1 MRGRSLAT
9 AEVDAVCREWLGSDV
24 RLPSAVELRGGSYNT
39 TYRLELSDGTR
50 AVLRV
55 APAIDEQRP
64 SERHLMRN
72 EYASVP
78 FLRPVA
84 DLMPTTLV
92 ADFTHR
98 VIERDY
104 VIQSYLEGVA
114 AANVL
119 GSWSDSEQ
127 AQLWREIGQTLAAIH
142 AIKSDHF
149 GRVMAPTASR
159 WSDCLVTG
167 FELIARGC
175 DELEIDGS
183 DLRDVADLAAASSEV
198 LDSVRTASLL
208 HGDLIPANVMVDPD
222 EPGRGVIGIFD
233 CDRTW
238 WGDPPADWTFV
249 FVERL
254 PPRLQE
260 SFWEGYGEIPTQS
273 DGARRRRAF
282 YRARSIGEIRLE
294 HARLGNDRQAQK
306 TYEMMSAVFEEL
318 LTK

>member
-1 MRGRSLAT
+1 MRGGSLAT
-9 AEVDAVCREWLGSDV
+9 TEVEAVCREWVGPDLQL
-24 RLPSAVELRGGSYNT
+24 RSAVELRGGSYNT
-39 TYRLELSDGTR
+39 TYRLEVSDGTR

-55 APAIDEQRP
+55 APPVDEQRP

-84 DLMPTTLV
+84 DVMPTTLM

-98 VIERDY
+98 IIGRDY
-104 VIQSYLEGVA
+104 VIQSYLEGVPA
-114 AANVL
+114 SNVL
-119 GSWSDSEQ
+119 GSWSETAQ
-127 AQLWREIGQTLAAIH
+127 AQLWRGIGQTLARIH

-149 GRVMAPTASR
+149 GRVMAPTTGR

-175 DELEIDGS
+175 DELGIDGS
-183 DLRDVADLAAASSEV
+183 DLRYVADLAAASSEV
-198 LDSVRTASLL
+198 LDVVSTGSLL

-222 EPGRGVIGIFD
+222 DPGRGVIGIFD

-238 WGDPPADWTFV
+238 WGDPLADWTLI

-254 PPRLQE
+254 PPVHRE
-260 SFWEGYGEIPTQS
+260 SFWDGYGETPTQS
-273 DGARRRRAF
+273 DEARRRRAF

-294 HARLGNDRQAQK
+294 HARLGKDRQAQK
-306 TYEMMSAVFEEL
+306 TYEMMSAVVEEL
-318 LTK
+318 VTK